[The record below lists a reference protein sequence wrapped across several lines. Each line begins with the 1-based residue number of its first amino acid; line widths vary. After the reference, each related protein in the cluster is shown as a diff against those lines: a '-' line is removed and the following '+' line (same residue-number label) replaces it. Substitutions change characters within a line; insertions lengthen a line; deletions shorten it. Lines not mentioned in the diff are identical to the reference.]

1 MKDQGICRWGN
12 TEVAATTCQ
21 EQCPIIF
28 SVTVAIYPAARRRR
42 STHRERERERE
53 RRQRTKRWRIRRV
66 RRLKSTTKKDRERKP
81 FWDNKS
87 LF

>member
-1 MKDQGICRWGN
+1 MPRTMSDHILSHGGDLPSGM
-12 TEVAATTCQ
+12 T
-21 EQCPIIF
+21 
-28 SVTVAIYPAARRRR
+28 AIRPTARRRR
-42 STHRERERERE
+42 STQRERERE

-66 RRLKSTTKKDRERKP
+66 RCLKSTTKKDRERKP